1 MAQLVDL
8 ASVEQGLVAAGV
20 PASLAVETL
29 EAFVS
34 AKRRFHLGDFRP
46 NAVEGGR
53 FSEAVLRVLEWQTTG
68 TFTPLADPKFKADS
82 VITRL
87 AQLPAGSFPESI
99 RLHLPRA
106 IRVVYDIRNKRNTA
120 HLSDGIDPSLQ
131 DASLVIGTL
140 DWVLAELVRLYHSVS
155 ASEAQQII
163 EALVR
168 REVPM
173 IQEFD
178 GKPRILKTLSY
189 ADHVL
194 VLLYWWGDR
203 PIQRKV
209 FSTWLPTN
217 MKKNSGRVFRSLHEQ
232 FLVNLTDASAHIT
245 QLGMRSVEERKL
257 IESL

>member
-1 MAQLVDL
+1 LAQLLDL
-8 ASVEQGLVAAGV
+8 AALEQGFLSAGV
-20 PASLAVETL
+20 PADLASETL

-53 FSEAVLRVLEWQTTG
+53 FSEAVLRILEWQTTG
-68 TFTPLADPKFKADS
+68 SYTPLADPKFKADA
-82 VITRL
+82 VITKL
-87 AQLPAGSFPESI
+87 GQLPAGSFPESV

-106 IRVVYDIRNKRNTA
+106 VRVVYDIRNKRNTA

-131 DASLVIGTL
+131 DASIVIATL
-140 DWVLAELVRLYHSVS
+140 DWILAELVRLYHSVS
-155 ASEAQQII
+155 ASEAQRII

-178 GKPRILKTLSY
+178 GKPRVLKTLSH

-203 PIQRKV
+203 PISRADLN
-209 FSTWLPTN
+209 SWLPAN
-217 MKKNSGRVFRSLHEQ
+217 MRKNASRVLRALH
-232 FLVNLTDASAHIT
+232 DAYLITLSDDTAHIT
-245 QLGMRSVEERKL
+245 QLGLRSVEDRRL